1 MDWIEFGSSLSGVV
15 ARAFI
20 FSTPLLWAALGEIF
34 AERAGVVNLGVE
46 GMMIL
51 AAVVG
56 FIAGQVFGMPWLAL
70 LVAALVGSLVALFHA
85 FVSITLRANQF
96 VSGLA
101 ITIFG
106 LGLAGLLGR
115 NYVGV
120 ELKNSISFV
129 TVPGLSEI
137 PFLGRA
143 LFTDQYPLT
152 YLGLVVAGLLWFVLY
167 KTKLGLTLRTVGESP
182 VAADVAGINVTR
194 VRYLAVMFGGFM
206 AGIAGGFLSL
216 SYYASWIDGVTNGMG
231 WIALALAIFA
241 LWDPVRCIFAAFLFG
256 AFFTLQ
262 YYLQQYFSP
271 QLLALMP
278 YVFTVVALIIV
289 ALSKGR
295 RAFGAPEALGVPY
308 QRGDR

>member
-1 MDWIEFGSSLSGVV
+1 MDWPELLTGTF
-15 ARAFI
+15 ARALA

-70 LVAALVGSLVALFHA
+70 LMAALVGASVALFHA

-120 ELKNSISFV
+120 ELENSMSFV

-137 PFLGRA
+137 PFLGKA
-143 LFTDQYPLT
+143 LFTSQYPLT
-152 YLGLVVAGLLWFVLY
+152 YLGLVVAVILWFVLY
-167 KTKLGLTLRTVGESP
+167 KTKLGMTLRTVGESP

-194 VRYLAVMFGGFM
+194 FRYLAVMFGGFM
-206 AGIAGGFLSL
+206 SGIAGGFLSL
-216 SYYASWIDGVTNGMG
+216 SYYASWIDGMTNGMG

-241 LWDPVRCIFAAFLFG
+241 LWDPVRCVFAAFLFG

-262 YYLQQYFSP
+262 YRLQEVFAP
-271 QLLALMP
+271 ELLSLMP
-278 YVFTVVALIIV
+278 YVFTVVALIMV

-295 RAFGAPEALGVPY
+295 RAFGAPEALGVAY
-308 QRGDR
+308 QRGER

>member
-1 MDWIEFGSSLSGVV
+1 MDLEFFSSLPGIF
-15 ARAFI
+15 ARALI

-56 FIAGQVFGMPWLAL
+56 FIAGQAFGMPWLAL
-70 LVAALVGSLVALFHA
+70 LIAALVGVGVAFFHA

-106 LGLAGLLGR
+106 LGLSGLLGR
-115 NYVGV
+115 SYVGV

-129 TVPGLSEI
+129 TVPGLSDI
-137 PFLGRA
+137 PVLGKA
-143 LFTDQYPLT
+143 LFTNQYPLT
-152 YLGLVVAGLLWFVLY
+152 YIGLVVAVGLWFVLY
-167 KTKLGLTLRTVGESP
+167 KTKLGMTLRTVGESP

-216 SYYASWIDGVTNGMG
+216 SYYASWIEGVTNGMG

-241 LWDPVRCIFAAFLFG
+241 LWDPVRCIFAAFIFG

-262 YYLQQYFSP
+262 YYLQEQFSP

-278 YVFTVVALIIV
+278 YVFTVIALIVV

-308 QRGDR
+308 QRGER